1 LSAPPARLA
10 IVRHGETAANLE
22 GRWHGHTDTP
32 LSARG
37 ERQAECVGEAVANG
51 ERPAAIYTSPLIR
64 ARHTAE
70 AIGRATGVAVQ
81 VDATLREYG
90 IGRFEGMRFRELHER
105 YRFWSQMRLDPHYA
119 PHGGESPRAVTDRL
133 VGALRRIAAAHRGS
147 RVAVVSHGGA
157 LSMALG
163 EIVDGVY
170 WKWNRVV
177 DNCSLS
183 ELVLEPEPTL
193 LRYND
198 TAHLEAVGG
207 LKLDLS

>member
-1 LSAPPARLA
+1 MAARLA

-32 LSARG
+32 LSERGRAQAAR
-37 ERQAECVGEAVANG
+37 VGEAVAAG
-51 ERPAAIYTSPLIR
+51 DGLAAIYSSPLLR

-70 AIGRATGVAVQ
+70 AIGRATGVRVEL
-81 VDATLREYG
+81 DADLQEYG

-105 YRFWSQMRLDPHYA
+105 YRIWTQMRLDPHYA
-119 PHGGESPRAVTDRL
+119 PHGGETPRGVTDRL
-133 VGALRRIAAAHRGS
+133 VGALQRIDDAHPDG

-163 EIVDGVY
+163 ELLEGVY
-170 WKWNRVV
+170 WKWDRVV

-183 ELVLEPEPTL
+183 ELVLEPAPTL

-198 TAHLEAVGG
+198 TTHLEDVGSIKLG
-207 LKLDLS
+207 LGS